1 MNFVVSTGP
10 VEKHNAE
17 VRKLIRTHVM
27 LGKNRGRVLPPR
39 KKKNKDVEASLSE
52 KPLSE
57 SVTTCTP
64 RNFGS
69 DLCAVRF
76 ADTVTPEAITSIL
89 RFSSIIKGILYPL
102 EKCIFFDRRA
112 DVWVTPLATDP
123 AYLHIVIFSSQ
134 YYFNN
139 ILPKQSGYGTI
150 TFRRSLHLT
159 KSVKLL
165 RERLADGE
173 GVEKISNTTT
183 AVIMSL
189 AGHAFMMGDVES
201 ARNHIE
207 GLYKVFALRGGVA
220 SYQGAAKLL
229 VEMLRMDIGLAL
241 YDGSECLFFDREP
254 LIPFPNLSLLLP
266 LDFGILRN
274 PIVFSNGLDPKLA
287 GIWNLLAQF
296 CAVVNLA
303 LESRQFI
310 TSETY
315 LETMASTFY
324 RLLDMRFDSWSRDEA
339 VRLGLL
345 AFSAGVL
352 LQWRQMGVRYSHFT
366 HLFRTCLEDIS
377 SAEVSPELMLWLLM
391 VGAVGVFDGGDD
403 IWLKPLLLSQSEICG
418 LRSWD
423 EMKILLES
431 FLWVGWVFD
440 EPGKRIFGS
449 MNAGLA

>member
-1 MNFVVSTGP
+1 MNFVISTGP

-39 KKKNKDVEASLSE
+39 KKKNKVAVASLSE

-57 SVTTCTP
+57 SVTTSP

-76 ADTVTPEAITSIL
+76 ADTVTPEAVTSIL

-150 TFRRSLHLT
+150 TFRRSTHLS

-189 AGHAFMMGDVES
+189 AGHAFMMGDMKS

-229 VEMLRMDIGLAL
+229 VEVLRMDIGLAL
-241 YDGSECLFFDREP
+241 YDGSKGLFFDREP
-254 LIPFPNLSLLLP
+254 MIPLPNLSLLLP
-266 LDFGILRN
+266 LDFEILRN
-274 PIVFSNGLDPKLA
+274 PIIFSNGLDHQLA
-287 GIWNLLAQF
+287 GIWNVLAQF

-303 LESRQFI
+303 LESSQFI

-324 RLLDMRFDSWSRDEA
+324 RLLDMRFDPWSRNEV

-352 LQWRQMGVRYSHFT
+352 LQWRHMGVRYSHFT
-366 HLFRTCLEDIS
+366 NLFRICLEDIS
-377 SAEVSPELMLWLLM
+377 TSEISPELMIWLLM
-391 VGAVGVFDGGDD
+391 VGAVGVFDDSDD
-403 IWLKPLLLSQSEICG
+403 IWLMPLLRSQSEICG
-418 LRSWD
+418 LRSWG

-440 EPGKRIFGS
+440 EPGRRIFGS
-449 MNAGLA
+449 MNDGLAC